1 MKNRVYILALVFAAF
16 FFGGCEKLDFP
27 DEKKTETEQKGNDDK
42 KDDDKKDDDKKDD
55 DKKDNDKKDDGKE
68 DDGKKDDGKEDDGN
82 NENDGKADNGN
93 EGNGG
98 DNEDNGNGGDN
109 DDNGNGEDN
118 KGDDDNKPQPDGDG
132 FYHGYYTIFEY
143 MSHFGNFDC
152 PVPFEDM
159 LSGGCLYVE
168 FVEKESNVLELD
180 DMWVEGYVVGY
191 VKSRS
196 MGSTV
201 FGAGSVATN
210 IVIAESK
217 GENNF
222 EKCVPVQLSNSSKSN
237 QETRAA
243 LNLNDNPN
251 VLGKKVKIRGD
262 IAKYMGVVGVK
273 NAKGYEFE

>member
-1 MKNRVYILALVFAAF
+1 M
-16 FFGGCEKLDFP
+16 DFP
-27 DEKKTETEQKGNDDK
+27 DEKKTETEQKGNDNK
-42 KDDDKKDDDKKDD
+42 KDDGKEDSGKE
-55 DKKDNDKKDDGKE
+55 DDGKE
-68 DDGKKDDGKEDDGN
+68 DDGKEDDGDDGDDGSNGNDGDNGN
-82 NENDGKADNGN
+82 NENNESDENDGKTDNGD
-93 EGNGG
+93 GN
-98 DNEDNGNGGDN
+98 N
-109 DDNGNGEDN
+109 
-118 KGDDDNKPQPDGDG
+118 DDDNKPDSDGDG

-143 MSHFGNFDC
+143 MSYFGNYDR

-168 FVEKESNVLELD
+168 FVQRESDVLEID

-196 MGSTV
+196 MGTTV
-201 FGAGSVATN
+201 FEAGSVATN

-217 GENNF
+217 AENSY

-243 LNLNDNPN
+243 LNLKDNPN

-262 IAKYMGVVGVK
+262 IGKYMGVVGVK
-273 NAKGYEFE
+273 NAKECEFE

>member
-27 DEKKTETEQKGNDDK
+27 DEKKTETEQKG
-42 KDDDKKDDDKKDD
+42 
-55 DKKDNDKKDDGKE
+55 
-68 DDGKKDDGKEDDGN
+68 DDGKKDDGKADDGKSDDGKADDGK
-82 NENDGKADNGN
+82 ENDGGNGDNGSNGNDGKTDNGN
-93 EGNGG
+93 EGNG
-98 DNEDNGNGGDN
+98 NEGNGDE
-109 DDNGNGEDN
+109 GNGDDN
-118 KGDDDNKPQPDGDG
+118 KGDNGGSDDDNKPQPDGDG

-143 MSHFGNFDC
+143 MSHFGNYDS

-159 LSGGCLYVE
+159 LSEGCLYVE
-168 FVEKESNVLELD
+168 FVEKESDVLEID

-196 MGSTV
+196 MGTTM
-201 FGAGSVATN
+201 FEAGSVATN
-210 IVIAESK
+210 IVIAESM
-217 GENNF
+217 GEKDF

-243 LNLNDNPN
+243 LNLKDHPN

-262 IAKYMGVVGVK
+262 IGKYMGVVGVK
-273 NAKGYEFE
+273 NAKECVFE

>member
-42 KDDDKKDDDKKDD
+42 KDDGKENDG
-55 DKKDNDKKDDGKE
+55 DNGTDGNNGDDG
-68 DDGKKDDGKEDDGN
+68 DNGN
-82 NENDGKADNGN
+82 NENDGNNGDDGKTDDGN
-93 EGNGG
+93 EGNG
-98 DNEDNGNGGDN
+98 DNNEDNGNN
-109 DDNGNGEDN
+109 
-118 KGDDDNKPQPDGDG
+118 DDDNKSQPDGDG

-143 MSHFGNFDC
+143 MSYFGNFDS

-159 LSGGCLYVE
+159 LSGGFLYVE
-168 FVEKESNVLELD
+168 FVEKESDVLEID
-180 DMWVEGYVVGY
+180 DMWVEGYIVGY

-201 FGAGSVATN
+201 FDTGSVATN

-217 GENNF
+217 GENNY

>member
-42 KDDDKKDDDKKDD
+42 KEDGKA
-55 DKKDNDKKDDGKE
+55 DDGKE
-68 DDGKKDDGKEDDGN
+68 NDGGNGNNGDNGNDGKTDDGN
-82 NENDGKADNGN
+82 EGNGN
-93 EGNGG
+93 EGNG
-98 DNEDNGNGGDN
+98 D
-109 DDNGNGEDN
+109 DN
-118 KGDDDNKPQPDGDG
+118 KGDNGGSDDDNKPQPDGDG

-143 MSHFGNFDC
+143 MSHFGNYDS

-168 FVEKESNVLELD
+168 FVEKESDVLEID

-196 MGSTV
+196 MGTTV
-201 FGAGSVATN
+201 FDAGSVATN
-210 IVIAESK
+210 IVIAESM
-217 GENNF
+217 GEKDF

-243 LNLNDNPN
+243 LNLKDNPN

-262 IAKYMGVVGVK
+262 IGKYMGVVGVK
-273 NAKGYEFE
+273 NAKECVFE

>member
-1 MKNRVYILALVFAAF
+1 MNKKILPLLLICPMMFSS
-16 FFGGCEKLDFP
+16 CEYFREYFEP
-27 DEKKTETEQKGNDDK
+27 EFVPEEKD
-42 KDDDKKDDDKKDD
+42 
-55 DKKDNDKKDDGKE
+55 
-68 DDGKKDDGKEDDGN
+68 
-82 NENDGKADNGN
+82 
-93 EGNGG
+93 
-98 DNEDNGNGGDN
+98 
-109 DDNGNGEDN
+109 
-118 KGDDDNKPQPDGDG
+118 DDDNKPQPDGDG

-143 MSHFGNFDC
+143 MSHFGNFDS

-168 FVEKESNVLELD
+168 FLEKESNVLELD

-196 MGSTV
+196 MSTSV
-201 FGAGSVATN
+201 FDTGSVATN

-217 GENNF
+217 GENNY